1 MFVAIIYFAVISA
14 IYITLYKM
22 NNTISKSVW
31 VNVCIIVW
39 DSVGN
44 IVWDSVKYSAQ
55 TFTLADT
62 SVVWWRI
69 RSCRRCCTRL
79 FQTK

>member
-1 MFVAIIYFAVISA
+1 
-14 IYITLYKM
+14 M

-69 RSCRRCCTRL
+69 RSSVGDAVQDYFR
-79 FQTK
+79 QNDQ